1 MVPLQTTPTPVRPL
15 VTEVALETTNHIQEP
30 ESHDSI
36 SEAKSAN
43 QNTEAVPLQLT
54 NQDAQLGSPDLDTKL
69 TNQNTEVVSH
79 HLTNQDVQVQSPHLE
94 TKPTNQKAGLTTGTP
109 QQWTSTGSYEC
120 PPFSYRQDEE
130 HVCFVLHTP
139 AVKEKS
145 LVSHFD
151 QHQVSSTTVPMSTD
165 FSQVGYMV

>member
-1 MVPLQTTPTPVRPL
+1 M
-15 VTEVALETTNHIQEP
+15 TEVALETTNHIQEP
-30 ESHDSI
+30 ESHDSV
-36 SEAKSAN
+36 SEAKSTN
-43 QNTEAVPLQLT
+43 QNTVAVPLQST
-54 NQDAQLGSPDLDTKL
+54 DQDAQLGSLDLDTKL

-79 HLTNQDVQVQSPHLE
+79 HLTNQDAQVQSPDLD

-109 QQWTSTGSYEC
+109 QQWTSTGSYKC

-130 HVCFVLHTP
+130 HVCFVLHTA

-151 QHQVSSTTVPMSTD
+151 QHQVSSTTAPMSPD
-165 FSQVGYMV
+165 FSQVEVV